1 MSATFR
7 EAVRY
12 AVRATCLSPIRTG
25 GTGLT
30 AEQILRDAA
39 GKPYFHGASLAGA
52 LREHC
57 RLAFGKDAA
66 EALFGSQKASGHLVI
81 SDGSFPENS
90 ATELRPRLRING
102 KTGTADPHGKF
113 DVAHLPVGT
122 ELTFTITWMGF
133 PEDAHQLTQVEQ
145 LLSALHHGQ
154 IRLGGQKTNGF
165 GRVQLE
171 VRRQI
176 YHLSDA
182 HDRQCWLEELDE
194 AVPMTLPAVEQAK
207 QLTFVVEGEADS
219 ILVKSGNIERRND
232 RNVTVPIREQGVS
245 IVPGSSVKG
254 SLRNRVALIGQML
267 GKPEVADN
275 LFGRMNNGEDN
286 GVAGRVIVDD
296 VRLSD
301 AKSMEIS
308 RIHINRFTGGVIR
321 NGLFTEEP
329 LQSPVTLR
337 LSLLEAPE
345 TQETHE
351 SQESDGGY
359 LLYALR
365 DLGLGLWNL
374 GSGASVGR
382 GYIRV
387 HTITVTHSDGRTGVL
402 RFDGQ
407 RRCTME
413 DSDGIL
419 EKLCEQAKGDGQ

>member
-52 LREHC
+52 LRERC
-57 RLAFGKDAA
+57 RLAFGTDAA
-66 EALFGSQKASGHLVI
+66 ESLFGSRKASGHLVI

-145 LLSALHHGQ
+145 LLAALHHGQ
-154 IRLGGQKTNGF
+154 IRLGAQKTNGF

-194 AVPMTLPAVEQAK
+194 ALPMTLPAVEQSR
-207 QLTFVVEGEADS
+207 QLTFVVEGHADS

-232 RNVTVPIREQGVS
+232 RNVTVPIREQGVA

-254 SLRNRVALIGQML
+254 ALRNRVALIGQML

-301 AKSMEIS
+301 AKAREIS
-308 RIHINRFTGGVIR
+308 RIRINRFTGGVIR

-329 LQSPVTLR
+329 LQGSVTLR
-337 LSLLEAPE
+337 LSLPE
-345 TQETHE
+345 TL
-351 SQESDGGY
+351 ESDGGY

-382 GYIRV
+382 GYIHV
-387 HTITVTHSDGRTGVL
+387 HTIAVTHSDGRTGVL
-402 RFDGQ
+402 RFDDLG
-407 RRCTME
+407 RCTME
-413 DSDGIL
+413 DRDGIL
-419 EKLCEQAKGDGQ
+419 ETLCEQAKGDGQ